1 MSELAPLV
9 SIIIPV
15 YNAEKYIRETLAS
28 VINQEYLNWECII
41 INDGSTDESE
51 KIILNSIK
59 SISKFKYIKINNQG
73 LSNARNCGIRASTG
87 EILQFLDADDL
98 LLPQKI
104 STQIEYFNTLD
115 RKPVLS
121 YTNYVTGYDND
132 ITKRHNYY
140 KSPVITTK
148 TPIAYIIKNWERSLS
163 IPPHCF
169 LISKS
174 LFTDHRIDFNVCLP
188 NHEDFECWAQ
198 LFKLQN
204 EYIYI
209 DKPLCIYR
217 ITDNSMSKK
226 MRLMGEG
233 FILAINSLLQKGI
246 FSMSEKVLL
255 RKRKLSIKQDY
266 LMFDLMTFFE
276 KFMSL
281 HIIILY
287 LKKKH
292 LGR

>member
-1 MSELAPLV
+1 MIDSLPLV

-15 YNAEKYIRETLAS
+15 YNSEKYVKDTLIS
-28 VINQEYLNWECII
+28 INEQTYKNWECII
-41 INDGSTDESE
+41 INDGSNDNSE
-51 KIILNSIK
+51 KIILDYIIDK
-59 SISKFKYIKINNQG
+59 FKFKYIKINNQG
-73 LSNARNCGIRASTG
+73 LSNARNCGINASNG
-87 EILQFLDADDL
+87 DLLQFLDSDDI

-104 STQIEYFNTLD
+104 EHQVQFYTSNICKYF
-115 RKPVLS
+115 LS
-121 YTNYVTGYDND
+121 YTDYITGFDND
-132 ITKRHNYY
+132 INTRHTYY
-140 KSPVITTK
+140 KSPIINTND
-148 TPIAYIIKNWERSLS
+148 PLAYFIKNWERSLS

-188 NHEDFECWAQ
+188 NHEDFECWVQ

-204 EYIYI
+204 NFIYI

-217 ITDNSMSKK
+217 ISDNSMSKK

-246 FSMSEKVLL
+246 FSMSEKALL

-266 LMFDLMTFFE
+266 LRFDLMTFFE
-276 KFMSL
+276 KIMSL
-281 HIIILY
+281 HIIFFY

-292 LGR
+292 FG